1 MEIGGSMAWEYTVET
16 IPLDHTGPTPN
27 EILNTLG
34 AEGWELV
41 SVVSEPASGSIYV
54 ILFLK
59 RQIATSRSIEGSRE
73 VDTHDNTEA
82 SALPRLMKRRQE

>member
-1 MEIGGSMAWEYTVET
+1 MMEGSLAWEYTVET

-34 AEGWELV
+34 SDGWELV
-41 SVVSEPASGSIYV
+41 SVVSQPASGSIYI

-59 RQIATSRSIEGSRE
+59 RQIATSRSNEDGR
-73 VDTHDNTEA
+73 DANTYDNTEA
-82 SALPRLMKRRQE
+82 SPLPRLMKRRKE

>member
-1 MEIGGSMAWEYTVET
+1 MAWEYTVET

-34 AEGWELV
+34 SDGWELV

-59 RQIATSRSIEGSRE
+59 RQIATPRSSEGGRE
-73 VDTHDNTEA
+73 ADTYDNAEA
-82 SALPRLMKRRQE
+82 SPLPRLMKRRQE